1 MYMGLLDR
9 LINKIGEVVGEEA
22 KEGLQKA
29 FGSGQRP
36 AGQTGSAD
44 TDHYSNT
51 DGQQAFGDGY
61 YDFDGRPLADKLY
74 EVLRDEFPEYVV
86 NENVSPETL
95 GGTGRFM
102 RYSYGV
108 YKDGQPK
115 LFIMIINNN
124 TCAMREYRW
133 SKEQAEKAGV
143 TLINFRLN
151 EPNSVMYIR
160 DRLHKYL

>member
-1 MYMGLLDR
+1 
-9 LINKIGEVVGEEA
+9 
-22 KEGLQKA
+22 
-29 FGSGQRP
+29 
-36 AGQTGSAD
+36 
-44 TDHYSNT
+44 
-51 DGQQAFGDGY
+51 
-61 YDFDGRPLADKLY
+61 
-74 EVLRDEFPEYVV
+74 
-86 NENVSPETL
+86 SPETL